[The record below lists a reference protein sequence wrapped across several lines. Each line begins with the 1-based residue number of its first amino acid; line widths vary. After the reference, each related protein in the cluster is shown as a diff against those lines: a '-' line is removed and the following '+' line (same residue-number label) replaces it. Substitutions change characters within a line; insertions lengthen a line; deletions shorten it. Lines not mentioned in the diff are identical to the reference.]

1 MEIAS
6 LLNLQS
12 PISPK
17 MRIAM
22 VGPFGLHP
30 NKTMASRAM
39 GLARSFAQQ
48 GHAVKIF
55 MPPWQTPEEADKSW
69 QEDGVEMRYVPLV
82 GGILGITRRMVRE
95 ILAWQPDVVHCFKP
109 KAYSGL
115 VAWWLWQFHR
125 SKLRL
130 IMDTDD
136 WEGWGGWNELAP
148 YTPLQKRFFAWQE
161 QWGMC
166 HCHAL
171 TVASRAL
178 QTLAWG
184 MGVPPERVVYV
195 PNGSGISNV
204 AARPL
209 RVQLSVIGEQYSV
222 SSRPT
227 VLVYSRLFEFETG
240 RLVEILRGVKTAVPQ
255 LRILMVGAGLYEADA
270 ANFRQ
275 QAEAAGIWEAIEDVG
290 WVELEQL
297 PALLAQ
303 AHVGI
308 YLMEDTLL
316 NRTKCPV
323 KLADMLA
330 VGVPV
335 VAEAVGQVGQ
345 YVVNGRTGST
355 FPTGDIEGIANEL
368 IHILQNP
375 EHQAQL
381 AAGAK
386 AHIAENF
393 SWEKLA
399 DRLWLAYKNQSI
411 DSAD

>member
-1 MEIAS
+1 
-6 LLNLQS
+6 
-12 PISPK
+12 

-39 GLARSFAQQ
+39 GLARPFVQQ
-48 GHAVKIF
+48 GHAVKVF
-55 MPPWQTPEEADKSW
+55 MPPWQTPEEGAKSW
-69 QEDGVEMRYVPLV
+69 QDDGVELRYVPLP
-82 GGILGITRRMVRE
+82 GGVLGITRQLVRE
-95 ILAWQPDVVHCFKP
+95 VLAWQPDVVHCFKP

-115 VAWWLWQFHR
+115 VGWWLWHFHR

-148 YTPLQKRFFAWQE
+148 YSPLQKRFFAWQE
-161 QWGMC
+161 QWGMR

-184 MGVPPERVVYV
+184 LGLPPERVVYV
-195 PNGSGISNV
+195 PNGPGI
-204 AARPL
+204 RY
-209 RVQLSVIGEQYSV
+209 SVISSQLLV
-222 SSRPT
+222 NSRPT

-240 RLVEILRGVKTAVPQ
+240 RLVAILRGVRTAVPQ

-275 QAEAAGIWEAIEDVG
+275 QAEAAGIWDAIENAG
-290 WVELEQL
+290 WVELGDL

-303 AHVGI
+303 AHVGL

-335 VAEAVGQVGQ
+335 VAEAVGQVTE

-355 FPTGDIEGIANEL
+355 FPTGDVAGITNEL
-368 IHILQNP
+368 IDLLQNP
-375 EHQAQL
+375 AQQAEL

-386 AHIAENF
+386 AHMAEHF
-393 SWEKLA
+393 SWNRLAERLLPIYEK
-399 DRLWLAYKNQSI
+399 
-411 DSAD
+411 

>member
-1 MEIAS
+1 M
-6 LLNLQS
+6 
-12 PISPK
+12 

-30 NKTMASRAM
+30 NKTMASRAL
-39 GLARSFAQQ
+39 GLARPFFQQ

-55 MPPWQTPEEADKSW
+55 MPPWQTPEEAGKSW
-69 QEDGVEMRYVPLV
+69 QIDGVDIRYVPLRGSV
-82 GGILGITRRMVRE
+82 LGITRRLVQE
-95 ILAWQPDVVHCFKP
+95 VLAWQPDIVHCFKP

-115 VAWWLWQFHR
+115 VAWWLWHFHR
-125 SKLRL
+125 SRLRL
-130 IMDTDD
+130 VVDTDD

-161 QWGMC
+161 QWGLR

-184 MGVPPERVVYV
+184 MGLPPERVVYV
-195 PNGSGISNV
+195 PNGPGI
-204 AARPL
+204 
-209 RVQLSVIGEQYSV
+209 QYSVSRKQYSVSSEQNSV

-227 VLVYSRLFEFETG
+227 VLVYSRLFEFETE
-240 RLVEILRGVKTAVPQ
+240 RLVAILRGVHTAVPD

-270 ANFRQ
+270 ASFQQ
-275 QAEAAGIWEAIEDVG
+275 QAEAAGIWQAIDDVG
-290 WVELEQL
+290 WVELDEL

-308 YLMEDTLL
+308 YLMEDTVL

-330 VGVPV
+330 VGVPM
-335 VAEAVGQVGQ
+335 VAEAVGQVPE
-345 YVVNGRTGST
+345 YVVNGRSGSLFT
-355 FPTGDIEGIANEL
+355 TGDVAGITNEL
-368 IHILQNP
+368 IDLLQNP
-375 EHQAQL
+375 ARRAAL
-381 AAGAK
+381 SAGAK
-386 AHIAENF
+386 AHIAEHF
-393 SWEKLA
+393 SWDHLA
-399 DRLWLAYKNQSI
+399 NRLLPIYKAESTC
-411 DSAD
+411 SAD

>member
-1 MEIAS
+1 
-6 LLNLQS
+6 
-12 PISPK
+12 

-30 NKTMASRAM
+30 NKTMASRAL
-39 GLARSFAQQ
+39 GLARPFSQQ
-48 GHAVKIF
+48 GHAAKIF
-55 MPPWQTPEEADKSW
+55 MPPWQTPDEANKSW
-69 QEDGVEMRYVPLV
+69 QEGGVELRYVPLA
-82 GGILGITRRMVRE
+82 GGVLGITRRLVPE
-95 ILAWQPDVVHCFKP
+95 ILAWQLDVVHCFKP

-125 SKLRL
+125 TKLRL
-130 IMDTDD
+130 VMDTDD

-148 YTPLQKRFFAWQE
+148 YSPRQKRFFAWQE
-161 QWGMC
+161 QWGMR

-184 MGVPPERVVYV
+184 IGLPPERVVYV
-195 PNGSGISNV
+195 PNGPGIGN
-204 AARPL
+204 
-209 RVQLSVIGEQYSV
+209 QLAVIGNRLAEQ
-222 SSRPT
+222 PT
-227 VLVYSRLFEFETG
+227 VLVYSRLFEFDTG
-240 RLVEILRGVKTAVPQ
+240 RLVEILRGVKTAVPD
-255 LRILMVGAGLYEADA
+255 LRILMVGAGLYDKDA

-275 QAEAAGIWEAIEDVG
+275 QAEAAGIWDAIEDAG
-290 WVELEQL
+290 WVELAAL

-335 VAEAVGQVGQ
+335 VAEAVGQVGE
-345 YVVNGRTGST
+345 YVVNGRSGAT
-355 FPTGDIEGIANEL
+355 FPTGDIIGITQEL

-375 EHQAQL
+375 ERQAQL
-381 AAGAK
+381 AVGAK
-386 AHIAENF
+386 THIEENF
-393 SWEKLA
+393 SWEQLA
-399 DRLWLAYKNQSI
+399 TRLLNAYQNSLT
-411 DSAD
+411 

>member
-1 MEIAS
+1 
-6 LLNLQS
+6 
-12 PISPK
+12 

-30 NKTMASRAM
+30 NKTMASRAL
-39 GLARSFAQQ
+39 GLARPFSQQ

-55 MPPWQTPEEADKSW
+55 MPPWQTPNEADKSW
-69 QEDGVEMRYVPLV
+69 ELDGVALRYVPLN
-82 GGILGITRRMVRE
+82 GGVLGITRRLVGE
-95 ILAWQPDVVHCFKP
+95 VLDWQPDVVHCFKP

-130 IMDTDD
+130 VMDTDD

-148 YTPLQKRFFAWQE
+148 YPPLQKRFFAWQE
-161 QWGMC
+161 QWGMR

-184 MGVPPERVVYV
+184 MGVPPERVVYL
-195 PNGSGISNV
+195 PNGPGI
-204 AARPL
+204 
-209 RVQLSVIGEQYSV
+209 GGQYSV
-222 SSRPT
+222 NSNQLAGRPM

-240 RLVEILRGVKTAVPQ
+240 RLVAILRGVQTAVPN
-255 LRILMVGAGLYEADA
+255 LRILMVGAGLYESDA

-275 QAEAAGIWEAIEDVG
+275 QAEAAGIWEAIEDAG
-290 WVELEQL
+290 WVEPEHL

-303 AHVGI
+303 AHVGV

-335 VAEAVGQVGQ
+335 VAELVGQVGE
-345 YVVNGRTGST
+345 YVVNGRSGTT
-355 FPTGDIEGIANEL
+355 FPTGDVVGITQEL
-368 IHILQNP
+368 SHILQDP
-375 EHQAQL
+375 TWRAQL

-393 SWEKLA
+393 SWEQLVA
-399 DRLWLAYKNQSI
+399 RLLPVYTG
-411 DSAD
+411 D

>member
-1 MEIAS
+1 
-6 LLNLQS
+6 
-12 PISPK
+12 

-30 NKTMASRAM
+30 NKTMASRAL
-39 GLARSFAQQ
+39 GLARPFARQ

-55 MPPWQTPEEADKSW
+55 MPPWQTPDEADKSW
-69 QEDGVEMRYVPLV
+69 QENGVELRYVPLR
-82 GGILGITRRMVRE
+82 GGILGITRRLVRE
-95 ILAWQPDVVHCFKP
+95 VLAWQPDVVHCFKP

-115 VAWWLWQFHR
+115 VAWWLWPFHR
-125 SKLRL
+125 AKLRL

-148 YTPLQKRFFAWQE
+148 YSPLQKRFFAWQE
-161 QWGMC
+161 QWGMR

-184 MGVPPERVVYV
+184 MGLPPEQVIYV
-195 PNGSGISNV
+195 PNGPGIGAPNTV
-204 AARPL
+204 MGGPF
-209 RVQLSVIGEQYSV
+209 IE
-222 SSRPT
+222 RPT
-227 VLVYSRLFEFETG
+227 VLVYSRLFEFETA
-240 RLVEILRGVKTAVPQ
+240 RLVAILHGVKTAVPD
-255 LRILMVGAGLYEADA
+255 LRILLVGAGLYEADA
-270 ANFRQ
+270 ATFRQ
-275 QAEAAGIWEAIEDVG
+275 QAEDAGIWDAIDDVG

-303 AHVGI
+303 AQVGI

-335 VAEAVGQVGQ
+335 VAEAVGQVTE
-345 YVVNGRTGST
+345 YVVNGRTGTT
-355 FPTGDIEGIANEL
+355 FPTGDISGITNEL
-368 IHILQNP
+368 IHILQNSAQ
-375 EHQAQL
+375 QAQL
-381 AAGAK
+381 SFGAK
-386 AHIAENF
+386 AHIAEHF
-393 SWEKLA
+393 SWEHLA
-399 DRLWLAYKNQSI
+399 NRLLPIYRP
-411 DSAD
+411 

>member
-1 MEIAS
+1 MRGLIS
-6 LLNLQS
+6 NLQS
-12 PISPK
+12 PISPP

-30 NKTMASRAM
+30 NKTMASRAL
-39 GLARSFAQQ
+39 GLARPFIQQ
-48 GHAVKIF
+48 GHAVKLF
-55 MPPWQTPEEADKSW
+55 MPPWQTPDEADKSW
-69 QEDGVEMRYVPLV
+69 QEAGVELRYVPLN

-95 ILAWQPDVVHCFKP
+95 VLDWQPDVVHCFKP

-148 YTPLQKRFFAWQE
+148 YSPTQKRFFAWQE
-161 QWGMC
+161 QWGMR

-184 MGVPPERVVYV
+184 MGLPPEQVVYV
-195 PNGSGISNV
+195 PNGPGIS
-204 AARPL
+204 P
-209 RVQLSVIGEQYSV
+209 E
-222 SSRPT
+222 SSPPHPFTPSPPT
-227 VLVYSRLFEFETG
+227 LLVYSRLFEFDTG
-240 RLVEILRGVKTAVPQ
+240 RLVAILRGVQTAVPH

-270 ANFRQ
+270 AHFRQ
-275 QAEAAGIWEAIEDVG
+275 QAEAAGIWQAIDDVG
-290 WVELEQL
+290 WVEPEQL

-335 VAEAVGQVGQ
+335 VAEAVGQVGE
-345 YVVNGRTGST
+345 YVVNGRSGTT
-355 FPTGDIEGIANEL
+355 FPTGDITGITNEL
-368 IHILQNP
+368 IAILQNP
-375 EHQAQL
+375 AQQAQL
-381 AAGAK
+381 VAGAK

-399 DRLWLAYKNQSI
+399 SSLVPIYEN
-411 DSAD
+411 